1 MAQAPAPVSL
11 PFVVGQPVESP
22 PVVRP
27 GQAQLALE
35 DPTLSLYGVVDPEA
49 ELRVTFDEPMVP
61 LAGLPARAATLAT
74 LSPPVSG
81 AWRWIDSATAV
92 FAPDAGRLPGA
103 TTFTVSLAAGVRAM
117 SGAVLPHA
125 RTYTFATTTLQ
136 MSEVVPRTLRPASPL
151 AVQLDQPFDVA
162 AVAHRLRVEHQGRAL
177 PVRVLTARQAQD
189 AWAREGGSPDVPL
202 GPHQVIVAPL
212 TRWPPGTVLRVVLP
226 RGTSALEGP
235 LLTADDQAM
244 EVGVVPLFTLL
255 EASCDLEQPRAR
267 CAPSSTLWLRT
278 STQMAAGA
286 AGVGRQVMV
295 DGQPVPFSVSART
308 IRLTAPA
315 SPGRHVVSLGEGVID
330 VHGQA
335 LSGARVAKIEVMI
348 EREPPSVSAP
358 SGLQVLDPRFT
369 VPQWVV
375 HATEVRSLQV
385 QLYAVDPV
393 DYFAYQALERGRR
406 RTPPGRKVFEQVIA
420 ARAGVEARID
430 LRPALAATGTGHVVA
445 RAVALGQAELDPVVA
460 WIQVSGLAATTQ
472 VDGQRLQLW
481 VQELG
486 TGAPASPVAGAQTSL
501 LTEAGASIAES
512 PVVVTSAEGHAVHP
526 LLAPDDRRGDTAL
539 LLARAGSDSTFLV
552 LAGEVTAEAP
562 GPVATWYVTDAHF
575 LYKPKETVHVKGWLR
590 WNPRGFDPRLLLPA
604 AAERVAYT
612 LEDVRG
618 AEVAKGSVALSAH
631 GGFAVSVPLPPTVA
645 LGRAMFTFE
654 ARGQTERHAI
664 EIEDGRTAPFGVRLE
679 AESEAG
685 VEAPL
690 DLQLGEAAE
699 LAVSAHS
706 YGYSCRYQNA
716 SLRAD
721 SSVADN
727 VSSSPP
733 NSG

>member
-1 MAQAPAPVSL
+1 
-11 PFVVGQPVESP
+11 
-22 PVVRP
+22 
-27 GQAQLALE
+27 
-35 DPTLSLYGVVDPEA
+35 
-49 ELRVTFDEPMVP
+49 
-61 LAGLPARAATLAT
+61 
-74 LSPPVSG
+74 
-81 AWRWIDSATAV
+81 
-92 FAPDAGRLPGA
+92 
-103 TTFTVSLAAGVRAM
+103 
-117 SGAVLPHA
+117 
-125 RTYTFATTTLQ
+125 
-136 MSEVVPRTLRPASPL
+136 
-151 AVQLDQPFDVA
+151 
-162 AVAHRLRVEHQGRAL
+162 
-177 PVRVLTARQAQD
+177 
-189 AWAREGGSPDVPL
+189 
-202 GPHQVIVAPL
+202 
-212 TRWPPGTVLRVVLP
+212 
-226 RGTSALEGP
+226 
-235 LLTADDQAM
+235 
-244 EVGVVPLFTLL
+244 
-255 EASCDLEQPRAR
+255 
-267 CAPSSTLWLRT
+267 
-278 STQMAAGA
+278 
-286 AGVGRQVMV
+286 
-295 DGQPVPFSVSART
+295 
-308 IRLTAPA
+308 
-315 SPGRHVVSLGEGVID
+315 
-330 VHGQA
+330 
-335 LSGARVAKIEVMI
+335 
-348 EREPPSVSAP
+348 
-358 SGLQVLDPRFT
+358 
-369 VPQWVV
+369 
-375 HATEVRSLQV
+375 
-385 QLYAVDPV
+385 AVDPV

-699 LAVSAHS
+699 LAVSAHYHAGGGMAGARVRWWTLLQPTS
-706 YGYSCRYQNA
+706 FAPRGWA
-716 SLRAD
+716 SFDFSRPVETGRKDNVVRSEFSRLSASSR
-721 SSVADN
+721 SVAQVEVHALAGGSPAELVVEAEVRDVDRQTVRAAPRRFLVHPSAYYVGLREVQGDPGELEAVVTSIDGEVISGAPISIAVAPVKLGLARAALAQRCEL
-727 VSSSPP
+727 VSAATPVRCRFVPPSSRWIA
-733 NSG
+733 SARVWT